1 MMIGEF
7 EYEGIFNGD
16 IEPQSIN
23 VTYAFFIGF
32 LVVMSIIIVNLL
44 VGLAVDDIKAVQDQ
58 ALLKRLAMQVE
69 LVLDVERLMPEP
81 ILRRFIKHS
90 DTFQTS
96 ASTDLE
102 FKTLLKLWS
111 INRIGSKSVE
121 DTKSDQDKWSEI
133 EKKMYK
139 MEEMLTELK
148 DNLIK

>member
-7 EYEGIFNGD
+7 EYEGIFNED

-58 ALLKRLAMQVE
+58 ALLKRLALQVE